1 MKILH
6 PELAQAART
15 LGNAL
20 AQTKPLREYREATD
34 RLVEDREATAL
45 LDELQCMQT
54 DIRLRQNN
62 GSVTAADLARLR
74 DLQSR
79 VKSHP
84 TIAAFSEAQLQ
95 VQAYLPTV
103 NRELSELLGV
113 DFATLGRVSSCC

>member
-15 LGNAL
+15 LGNAI

-34 RLVEDREATAL
+34 RLAGDREATAL
-45 LDELQCMQT
+45 LDELQRMQA

-84 TIAAFSEAQLQ
+84 TIAAFGEAQL
-95 VQAYLPTV
+95 
-103 NRELSELLGV
+103 
-113 DFATLGRVSSCC
+113 